1 MIENGDGK
9 LSIDEVNGAKS
20 KGQPA
25 FPQEFVAMLKK
36 HAETDGKLDKAEFI
50 RLL

>member
-9 LSIDEVNGAKS
+9 LSIDEVMEHGKS

-25 FPQEFVAMLKK
+25 PPQEFVS
-36 HAETDGKLDKAEFI
+36 
-50 RLL
+50 